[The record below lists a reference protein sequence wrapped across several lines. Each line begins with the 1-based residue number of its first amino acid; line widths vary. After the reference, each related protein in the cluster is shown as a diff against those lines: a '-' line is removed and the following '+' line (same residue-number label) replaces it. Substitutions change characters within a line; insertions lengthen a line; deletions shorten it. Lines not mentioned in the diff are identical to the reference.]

1 MKSTNQGWV
10 VFVARIGYSAK
21 CLIYGVMGILIFYV
35 AFSAANAEN
44 VSKKSVFQEILYS
57 PFGSISLSAV
67 VIGLACYVVWRFVQ
81 SVANPDKLKMD
92 NFKDIMMRF
101 FYFFSAVAYGF
112 ATYAA
117 VKVLLGS
124 PDDDGNKKQQIGN
137 SIMQENWGIALVGAV
152 GCVILVFAVIQFKH
166 ALKADFMDKF
176 VSNIS
181 QAECHLIKLV
191 GRIGFAG
198 RGIVYTMAGGFF
210 IHAAATQ
217 DPDKAGG
224 LAKALSTLLQQPF
237 GPWMVGLVGCGMIG
251 FALFCGFE
259 GRYRKT

>member
-1 MKSTNQGWV
+1 MKSANLDWV
-10 VFVARIGYSAK
+10 VVVARIGYSAK
-21 CLIYGVMGILIFYV
+21 CLVYGVLGLLTFYV
-35 AFSAANAEN
+35 AFSAASAEQ
-44 VSKKSVFQEILYS
+44 VTKKSVYQEILYS

-81 SVANPDKLKMD
+81 AVSNTDKLKMD
-92 NFKDIMMRF
+92 NVKDIYMRI
-101 FYFFSAVAYGF
+101 FYFFSAIAYTF

-124 PDDDGNKKQQIGN
+124 PDDDDEKKQQIGN
-137 SIMQENWGIALVGAV
+137 SILQEDWGIVLVGAI
-152 GCVILVFAVIQFKH
+152 GCLILVFSVVQFKH

-176 VSNIS
+176 VSDVS
-181 QAECHLIKLV
+181 STETTLIKLV

-198 RGIVYTMAGGFF
+198 RGIVYAMAGGFF

-217 DPDKAGG
+217 DSDKAGG
-224 LAKALSTLLQQPF
+224 LAKALVTLLQQPF
-237 GPWMVGLVGCGMIG
+237 GPWMVGLVGCGMVG
-251 FALFCGFE
+251 FGLFCGFE